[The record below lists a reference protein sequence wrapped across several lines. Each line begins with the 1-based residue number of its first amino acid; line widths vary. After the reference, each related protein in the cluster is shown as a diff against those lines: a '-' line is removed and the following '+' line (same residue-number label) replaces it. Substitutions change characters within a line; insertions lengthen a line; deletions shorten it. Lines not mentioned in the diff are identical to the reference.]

1 MDTSAESA
9 GRSSER
15 DVYTTGK
22 ALGLDH
28 MATKKQQI
36 KATISPKMSPYFA
49 PSGRT
54 KTLSRKRKASSET
67 FIDERESLKRSE
79 SLKNR
84 QYDNEAADGNTV
96 ELNSIN
102 LPRDRAALPTIG
114 ELARIVDCFKNG
126 TVRHEDDKH
135 DLNVQKATMWSVERT
150 KEATDVRRAAK
161 KRRRKRDRVEH
172 AVRSSQSTET
182 GSTTKSSETV
192 AKTEAKKY
200 SPTVGEGAAN
210 KVADKPKAAEPINNV
225 GEGIA
230 TRKRISEK
238 CADLSKDGHE
248 PKSATNTPIIPAAK
262 ERMHTRLISAVRR
275 SQSQGFQ
282 SPMIR

>member
-1 MDTSAESA
+1 
-9 GRSSER
+9 
-15 DVYTTGK
+15 
-22 ALGLDH
+22 
-28 MATKKQQI
+28 MAPKKQEI
-36 KATISPKMSPYFA
+36 KATISPKKSPYFA
-49 PSGRT
+49 PSART
-54 KTLSRKRKASSET
+54 KTLSRKRKANPET

-79 SLKNR
+79 SLKSR
-84 QYDNEAADGNTV
+84 QYDNEVADGNTW

-102 LPRDRAALPTIG
+102 LSRDRAALSTIG
-114 ELARIVDCFKNG
+114 ELAIIVDCFENG
-126 TVRHEDDKH
+126 TVRNEDDKH
-135 DLNVQKATMWSVERT
+135 DTNVQEATMWSVERT
-150 KEATDVRRAAK
+150 KELTDVRKAAK

-192 AKTEAKKY
+192 AKIKAKKH

-210 KVADKPKAAEPINNV
+210 TVADKPEAAEPVNNV
-225 GEGIA
+225 EEGVAI
-230 TRKRISEK
+230 RKRISEK

-248 PKSATNTPIIPAAK
+248 PKSATTIPMIPAEK
-262 ERMHTRLISAVRR
+262 DMMHTREISAVGR